1 VVDPFS
7 IEELQLPRAIGATG
21 WEDFVEMTR
30 VRNEIEAAAVGT
42 SELDYPP
49 EELLPGWIDAH
60 APRRLFLARVGGKI
74 VGRGVYEYS
83 PEPRD
88 PIGWLSVDI
97 LPRFRRRGIG
107 HAVLKAMETVAE
119 RDGRTTYQSG
129 FISRSSTPGK
139 RIYSPTGF
147 GSVPAKDDGVRFAL
161 RHGFALEQVER
172 LSSLALP
179 VDPSVLAGHRA
190 EAERAAGADYRV
202 VRWEGRT
209 PEDRRDDLATLRNRM
224 ATDAP
229 YGQLEI
235 REEKWTATRVS
246 DQDDLEEQSPR
257 ILLTSAIEYA
267 PTSRLVAFNELSVPP
282 EVARPVAQRDT
293 LVLSEHR
300 GNRLGMLLK
309 IDNIEALTGSHPGH
323 PAITT
328 ANAEENRYMLSVN
341 EAVGFVA
348 LAYESAWRKV
358 L

>member
-1 VVDPFS
+1 VSKFT
-7 IEELQLPRAIGATG
+7 IEELQIPLAIGAAG
-21 WEDFVEMTR
+21 WDDFARMTE
-30 VRNEIEAAAVGT
+30 VRNEIEAAAVGS
-42 SELDYPP
+42 SELGFPP
-49 EELLPGWIDAH
+49 EELLPRWIDPH
-60 APRRLFLARVGGKI
+60 DPRRLFLARVQGQI
-74 VGRGVYEYS
+74 VGRGTYEYS

-88 PIGWLSVDI
+88 PVGWLTVEI
-97 LPRFRRRGIG
+97 LPQFRRRGIG
-107 HAVLKAMETVAE
+107 HAVFKAMEAVAQ
-119 RDGRTTYQSG
+119 RDGRTTYQTG
-129 FISRSSTPGK
+129 FISRSDIPGK

-147 GSVPAKDDGVRFAL
+147 GSVPARDDGVRFAL
-161 RHGFALEQVER
+161 KHGFALEQIER

-179 VDPSVLAGHRA
+179 VDPAALAAHRA
-190 EAERAAGADYRV
+190 EAEAAAGRDYRV

-257 ILLTSAIEYA
+257 ILLTSAIEYL
-267 PTSRLVAFNELSVPP
+267 PTGRLVAFNELSVPP
-282 EVARPVAQRDT
+282 ELARSVAQRDT

-309 IDNIEALTGSHPGH
+309 IDNIEALTQSYPGH

-328 ANAEENRYMLSVN
+328 GNAEENRYMLSVN